1 MRKIVSKIKKY
12 KEERH
17 LTDEKV
23 AKKLD
28 ISIEEYNNIMT
39 TGKIDDEAI
48 FRKIDIILDAKKIKR
63 SEKVRRSI
71 ELLFRITGIVTS
83 IVALLACLA
92 GNIFKDYVII
102 LLVISTMCNSTLL
115 LPKNK

>member
-1 MRKIVSKIKKY
+1 MNNIVGRIKKY
-12 KEERH
+12 KEDRK

-28 ISIEEYNNIMT
+28 ISIEEYNKIML
-39 TGKIDDEAI
+39 TGEIDDEAL

-63 SEKVRRSI
+63 SEKIRRSI
-71 ELLFRITGIVTS
+71 ELILRISGLVCGIA
-83 IVALLACLA
+83 ALLACLA
-92 GNIFKDYVII
+92 GNIFKDYIII
-102 LLVISTMCNSTLL
+102 LLVISTICNSALL